1 MNKSPD
7 FERTII
13 RGYNYSNAKRIREPF
28 TTKLFRSSVLM
39 QRRSMKLS
47 FQCCYT
53 SIRFISLLV
62 ALLTIIGVNSVVAK
76 DVDFNTQI
84 RPLISNNCL
93 TCHGPDEDERAAGL
107 RLDTEDGSRLD
118 LGGYAAIAPGNPD
131 ASELLHRLTTDDEEL
146 KMPPEGK
153 GRRLEPQEVELVRR
167 WIAEG
172 GSYDTHWAYTKPDR
186 SPMPAV
192 QLKQWPRNS
201 VDYFVL
207 AELESRGLRPSPE
220 ADRWTLA
227 RRASLDLIGLPPT
240 WEEAKAFVQDGSDNA
255 YEQYVHRL
263 LQKPAFGERWARVWL
278 DLARYADS
286 AGYADD
292 PPRTIWAFRDY
303 VIKSLNDNKP
313 FDQFTIEQVAGDLLQ
328 NPTQEQLIATAFHR
342 NTLTNNEGG
351 TNDEEFRNVAVID
364 RVNTTMAVWMG
375 TTIACAQCHTHKYDP
390 ITQEEY
396 FKLFSFFNSTQDADR
411 RNESPIISVW
421 TDEQNVEKQSLSEK
435 IASLQRTID
444 TDTPELQEAE
454 RKWLSGL
461 KTDATW
467 TTLQP
472 SAMSANGRKLA
483 VKDGWIVVDG
493 EKPDTDQYELT
504 FPVENVDLVGLRL
517 ELPAA
522 QTDNFVVSNVKAT
535 LQKKSKVAID
545 AQYIRVD
552 LPGSGKMIHLA
563 EIQAFVEGTNVA
575 LSGTVT
581 ASSEDFGGKNEF
593 VNDGKTD
600 GVFNNR
606 SVSHTKIEQNPW
618 IELDLGEVKPI
629 ERVAIWNRTDGTPA
643 IQQRLKGYR
652 VSLLNGNRDV
662 VWEEVPMDVPSPSA
676 EFNTGGPSAIPL
688 AVAFADH
695 EQNGFPAAAALQDN
709 KNGWAIS
716 PQQGRPHTLTILPS
730 RAVSLEDVD
739 LIVTIEQASVHP
751 KHLLDQ
757 FRISMTSD
765 KGLSEIAAVPLEI
778 LNLVRRWQE
787 KQKLSDDEL
796 KSLSRYHRG
805 IAPLLKTQREALSK
819 AKASLEAI
827 KPATTVPVMGQLAD
841 SARRET
847 RVQIR
852 GNYQNTGAV
861 VEEGTPEVFHGLP
874 EGTKPDRL
882 ALAKWLV
889 DDENPLTA
897 RVIAN
902 RHWEEIFG
910 VGIVQTSEEFGS
922 QGDLPSHPKLLDWL
936 AVELQEGGWDL
947 KHLLTVLV
955 TSATYRQSSF
965 SSEELRLADP
975 ANRFYARGPR
985 FRVSAEMVRDQAL
998 FVSGLLS
1005 DRMYGP
1011 PVKPPQ
1017 PSLGLKA
1024 AFGSATDWK
1033 ASSGENRYRR
1043 GIYTSWRRSSPYPS
1057 MAQFDAPNR
1066 EVCTVRR
1073 IRTNTPLQALV
1084 TLNDPVYVEAAQ
1096 SLARSMIAQGAD
1108 PAGRIQYAF
1117 RHCLLREPSE
1127 AEVKR
1132 ITELSRVVAKE
1143 FEGQPEQAVQMATVP
1158 LGPLPEGGKA
1168 IEFATWTVVG
1178 NVILNLDEM
1187 FMKR

>member
-1 MNKSPD
+1 M
-7 FERTII
+7 
-13 RGYNYSNAKRIREPF
+13 
-28 TTKLFRSSVLM
+28 KLFL
-39 QRRSMKLS
+39 
-47 FQCCYT
+47 QCYYT
-53 SIRFISLLV
+53 STRLTALVVTLLMITG
-62 ALLTIIGVNSVVAK
+62 ATSVVAK

-84 RPLISNNCL
+84 RPLLSNNCL
-93 TCHGPDEDERAAGL
+93 TCHGPDEEERAAGL
-107 RLDTEDGSRLD
+107 RLDTETGSRVD
-118 LGGYAAIAPGNPD
+118 LGGYAAIVPGDPD
-131 ASELLHRLTTDDEEL
+131 ASELIHRLTTDDEEL

-153 GRRLEPQEVELVRR
+153 GRRLAPEEVDLVRR

-172 GSYDTHWAYTKPDR
+172 GSYDTHWAYTKPTR
-186 SPMPAV
+186 PALPSV
-192 QLKQWPRNS
+192 QLKKWPHNP

-207 AELESRGLRPSPE
+207 AELESRGLKPSPE

-227 RRASLDLIGLPPT
+227 RRVSLDLVGLPPT
-240 WEEAKAFVQDGSDNA
+240 WEEAKAFVQDDSDDA
-255 YEQYVHRL
+255 YEQYVQAL
-263 LQKPAFGERWARVWL
+263 MQKPAFGERWARVWL

-313 FDQFTIEQVAGDLLQ
+313 FDQFTIEQIAGDLLQ
-328 NPTQEQLIATAFHR
+328 NPTQEQLVATAFHR

-351 TNDEEFRNVAVID
+351 TNDEEFRNVAIVD

-421 TDEQNVEKQSLSEK
+421 TDEQKTEKQTLTEK
-435 IASLQRTID
+435 ITSLQRTID
-444 TDTPELQEAE
+444 TNTPALHEAE
-454 RKWLSGL
+454 IEWLSRL

-467 TTLQP
+467 TALEPSTL
-472 SAMSANGRKLA
+472 SANGRKLS
-483 VKDGWIVVDG
+483 VQDGWVVAQG
-493 EKPDTDQYELT
+493 EKPATAQYQLT
-504 FPVENVDLVGLRL
+504 FPVENNDLVGLRL
-517 ELPAA
+517 EIPAE
-522 QTDNFVVSNVKAT
+522 QTDNFVLSSVKAM
-535 LQKKSKVAID
+535 LKNKSKSAID
-545 AQYIRVD
+545 AQFIRVD
-552 LPGSGKMIHLA
+552 LPGAGKMIHLA
-563 EIQAFVEGTNVA
+563 ELQAFVEGENAA
-575 LSGTVT
+575 LKGKVT

-593 VNDGKTD
+593 VNDGNTD
-600 GVFNNR
+600 GNFNSR
-606 SVSHTKIEQNPW
+606 SVSHTKIEQDPW
-618 IELDLGEVKPI
+618 IEIDLGEEKPI
-629 ERVAIWNRTDGTPA
+629 DRVVLWNRTDGAPA

-662 VWEEVPMDVPSPSA
+662 VWEEEPMGVPSPRA
-676 EFNTGGPSAIPL
+676 EFNTGGPSRLPL

-695 EQNGFPAAAALQDN
+695 EQKGFPAAAVLEDDE
-709 KNGWAIS
+709 NGWAIA
-716 PQQGRPHTLTILPS
+716 PQQGRPHTLTLLPGQ
-730 RAVSLEDVD
+730 AISLEDVE
-739 LIVTIEQASVHP
+739 LIVTIEQASAHP
-751 KHLLDQ
+751 KHLLDK
-757 FRISMTSD
+757 FRVLMSSD
-765 KGLSEIAAVPLEI
+765 KGLANIAAVPLEI

-796 KSLSRYHRG
+796 QTLSSYHRS
-805 IAPLLKTQREALSK
+805 ITPLLKTQRDALSK
-819 AKASLEAI
+819 AKASLESI
-827 KPATTVPVMGQLAD
+827 KPATTVPVMAELAD
-841 SARRET
+841 SATRET

-861 VEEGTPEVFHGLP
+861 VEQGIPEVFHKLP
-874 EGTKPDRL
+874 KGVKADRL

-922 QGDLPSHPKLLDWL
+922 QGDLPSHPDLLDWL
-936 AVELQEGGWDL
+936 AVELRDSGWDL

-955 TSATYRQSSF
+955 TSATYRQSSL

-998 FVSGLLS
+998 FVSKLLS

-1024 AFGSATDWK
+1024 AFGSATDWQ
-1033 ASSGENRYRR
+1033 ASSGEDRYRR

-1096 SLARSMIAQGAD
+1096 ALARSMIAQSAD

-1132 ITELSRVVAKE
+1132 ITELSRVVARK
-1143 FEGQPEQAVQMATVP
+1143 FEGQPQQATQMATVP
-1158 LGPLPEGGKA
+1158 LGPLPEGGNVVD
-1168 IEFATWTVVG
+1168 FATWTVVG

>member
-1 MNKSPD
+1 
-7 FERTII
+7 
-13 RGYNYSNAKRIREPF
+13 
-28 TTKLFRSSVLM
+28 
-39 QRRSMKLS
+39 
-47 FQCCYT
+47 
-53 SIRFISLLV
+53 
-62 ALLTIIGVNSVVAK
+62 
-76 DVDFNTQI
+76 
-84 RPLISNNCL
+84 
-93 TCHGPDEDERAAGL
+93 
-107 RLDTEDGSRLD
+107 
-118 LGGYAAIAPGNPD
+118 
-131 ASELLHRLTTDDEEL
+131 
-146 KMPPEGK
+146 
-153 GRRLEPQEVELVRR
+153 
-167 WIAEG
+167 
-172 GSYDTHWAYTKPDR
+172 
-186 SPMPAV
+186 
-192 QLKQWPRNS
+192 
-201 VDYFVL
+201 
-207 AELESRGLRPSPE
+207 
-220 ADRWTLA
+220 
-227 RRASLDLIGLPPT
+227 
-240 WEEAKAFVQDGSDNA
+240 
-255 YEQYVHRL
+255 
-263 LQKPAFGERWARVWL
+263 
-278 DLARYADS
+278 
-286 AGYADD
+286 
-292 PPRTIWAFRDY
+292 
-303 VIKSLNDNKP
+303 
-313 FDQFTIEQVAGDLLQ
+313 
-328 NPTQEQLIATAFHR
+328 
-342 NTLTNNEGG
+342 
-351 TNDEEFRNVAVID
+351 
-364 RVNTTMAVWMG
+364 
-375 TTIACAQCHTHKYDP
+375 
-390 ITQEEY
+390 
-396 FKLFSFFNSTQDADR
+396 
-411 RNESPIISVW
+411 
-421 TDEQNVEKQSLSEK
+421 
-435 IASLQRTID
+435 
-444 TDTPELQEAE
+444 
-454 RKWLSGL
+454 
-461 KTDATW
+461 
-467 TTLQP
+467 
-472 SAMSANGRKLA
+472 
-483 VKDGWIVVDG
+483 
-493 EKPDTDQYELT
+493 
-504 FPVENVDLVGLRL
+504 
-517 ELPAA
+517 
-522 QTDNFVVSNVKAT
+522 
-535 LQKKSKVAID
+535 
-545 AQYIRVD
+545 
-552 LPGSGKMIHLA
+552 
-563 EIQAFVEGTNVA
+563 
-575 LSGTVT
+575 
-581 ASSEDFGGKNEF
+581 
-593 VNDGKTD
+593 
-600 GVFNNR
+600 
-606 SVSHTKIEQNPW
+606 
-618 IELDLGEVKPI
+618 
-629 ERVAIWNRTDGTPA
+629 
-643 IQQRLKGYR
+643 
-652 VSLLNGNRDV
+652 V
-662 VWEEVPMDVPSPSA
+662 VWEEAPVDVPSPKS
-676 EFNTGGPSAIPL
+676 EFNTGGPSVIPL

-695 EQNGFPAAAALQDN
+695 EQKGFPAAAVLQGDG
-709 KNGWAIS
+709 NGWAIA
-716 PQQGRPHTLTILPS
+716 PQQGRPHTLTVLPNQ
-730 RAVSLEDVD
+730 AVSLEDVD
-739 LIVTIEQASVHP
+739 LIVTIDQNSVHP

-757 FRISMTSD
+757 FRVSMTSD
-765 KGLSEIAAVPLEI
+765 RGLSEIAAVPLEI

-796 KSLSRYHRG
+796 TSLSHYHRG
-805 IAPLLKTQREALSK
+805 ISPLLKTQREALSK

-874 EGTKPDRL
+874 DGVKPDRL

-965 SSEELRLADP
+965 SSEKLRLADP

-1057 MAQFDAPNR
+1057 MAQFDAPSR

-1096 SLARSMIAQGAD
+1096 SLARSMIAEAAD
-1108 PAGRIQYAF
+1108 PAARIQYAF

-1132 ITELSRVVAKE
+1132 ITELSHVVAKE
-1143 FEGQPEQAVQMATVP
+1143 FEGQPQQAEQMATVP

-1168 IEFATWTVVG
+1168 MEFATWTVVG

>member
-1 MNKSPD
+1 M
-7 FERTII
+7 
-13 RGYNYSNAKRIREPF
+13 
-28 TTKLFRSSVLM
+28 
-39 QRRSMKLS
+39 
-47 FQCCYT
+47 
-53 SIRFISLLV
+53 
-62 ALLTIIGVNSVVAK
+62 
-76 DVDFNTQI
+76 
-84 RPLISNNCL
+84 
-93 TCHGPDEDERAAGL
+93 
-107 RLDTEDGSRLD
+107 
-118 LGGYAAIAPGNPD
+118 
-131 ASELLHRLTTDDEEL
+131 
-146 KMPPEGK
+146 
-153 GRRLEPQEVELVRR
+153 
-167 WIAEG
+167 
-172 GSYDTHWAYTKPDR
+172 
-186 SPMPAV
+186 
-192 QLKQWPRNS
+192 
-201 VDYFVL
+201 
-207 AELESRGLRPSPE
+207 
-220 ADRWTLA
+220 
-227 RRASLDLIGLPPT
+227 
-240 WEEAKAFVQDGSDNA
+240 
-255 YEQYVHRL
+255 
-263 LQKPAFGERWARVWL
+263 
-278 DLARYADS
+278 
-286 AGYADD
+286 
-292 PPRTIWAFRDY
+292 
-303 VIKSLNDNKP
+303 
-313 FDQFTIEQVAGDLLQ
+313 
-328 NPTQEQLIATAFHR
+328 
-342 NTLTNNEGG
+342 
-351 TNDEEFRNVAVID
+351 
-364 RVNTTMAVWMG
+364 
-375 TTIACAQCHTHKYDP
+375 
-390 ITQEEY
+390 
-396 FKLFSFFNSTQDADR
+396 
-411 RNESPIISVW
+411 
-421 TDEQNVEKQSLSEK
+421 
-435 IASLQRTID
+435 
-444 TDTPELQEAE
+444 
-454 RKWLSGL
+454 
-461 KTDATW
+461 
-467 TTLQP
+467 
-472 SAMSANGRKLA
+472 
-483 VKDGWIVVDG
+483 
-493 EKPDTDQYELT
+493 
-504 FPVENVDLVGLRL
+504 
-517 ELPAA
+517 
-522 QTDNFVVSNVKAT
+522 
-535 LQKKSKVAID
+535 
-545 AQYIRVD
+545 
-552 LPGSGKMIHLA
+552 
-563 EIQAFVEGTNVA
+563 
-575 LSGTVT
+575 
-581 ASSEDFGGKNEF
+581 
-593 VNDGKTD
+593 
-600 GVFNNR
+600 
-606 SVSHTKIEQNPW
+606 
-618 IELDLGEVKPI
+618 
-629 ERVAIWNRTDGTPA
+629 
-643 IQQRLKGYR
+643 
-652 VSLLNGNRDV
+652 
-662 VWEEVPMDVPSPSA
+662 
-676 EFNTGGPSAIPL
+676 
-688 AVAFADH
+688 
-695 EQNGFPAAAALQDN
+695 
-709 KNGWAIS
+709 
-716 PQQGRPHTLTILPS
+716 
-730 RAVSLEDVD
+730 SLEDVD